1 MATLTSGL
9 FANAAKS
16 LQELLEADFAVI
28 IDLTSFHATVLTPR
42 RERSHSWVVD
52 SQDSEAQVRLSR
64 GILGSSCSAVYN
76 GQEERFNAPEAMAVI
91 AGFLDRYVATARSVS
106 PGSGSFSGLERLLAR
121 SSSEPG
127 SPVFQLTGAVPHLV
141 LPFYTSHRPNMLIVV
156 ASAQPFFS
164 FKSADVT
171 FASNVGVVLVV
182 RLAQNAVVEADAAK
196 TDAFF
201 SLPKTPLHGLLG
213 QLDLVR
219 DTLSSGELSVL
230 PGLLDSAE
238 FCGAA
243 LRDIVDDI
251 LDFGKTAQPL
261 HQGADSAGRPRH
273 VLVDLVQVT
282 VETTR
287 SCWLKRVQ
295 WQSVAAESTSPPPV
309 GLVVEYEDRSML
321 KNWWVSLDLSG
332 FMRILKSLVT
342 NSLKYTVEG
351 LITVSLTS
359 GSALEENEEGDED
372 RHIILRVE
380 DTGRGIAPEFLSK
393 LFNPFTQADSFS
405 PGAGLGLHI
414 CKSVVERMHGDIT
427 VESCPGGGSIFT
439 VVLPVEDIELH
450 PAGTTQIMRQTLISA
465 EPAQKLKLDPRLS
478 KLNSVS
484 PQSTAADSRHFK
496 KDGETGGQDA
506 KT

>member
-1 MATLTSGL
+1 M
-9 FANAAKS
+9 
-16 LQELLEADFAVI
+16 
-28 IDLTSFHATVLTPR
+28 
-42 RERSHSWVVD
+42 
-52 SQDSEAQVRLSR
+52 SQSV
-64 GILGSSCSAVYN
+64 
-76 GQEERFNAPEAMAVI
+76 FP
-91 AGFLDRYVATARSVS
+91 VS
-106 PGSGSFSGLERLLAR
+106 PLPSTHINYRLPVRFSSGSGSFSGLERLLAR

-182 RLAQNAVVEADAAK
+182 RLAQKRGRRGGGGEDR
-196 TDAFF
+196 
-201 SLPKTPLHGLLG
+201 TPLHGLLG

-238 FCGAA
+238 FFGAA

-321 KNWWVSLDLSG
+321 KNWWVMDLSG

-478 KLNSVS
+478 KLNSMEKPEDKTQHLKILVIDDNAIS
-484 PQSTAADSRHFK
+484 RKILIRMLKNSNVTTYEAEDGVCALEVFREMHPHVIWILQTKEMRKIEQAEGLTRSHIVAITGLGLSEKPCWGPRLSTDGWCEQSLLP
-496 KDGETGGQDA
+496 
-506 KT
+506 